1 MMNQSQTTTS
11 LKKSTYQMRKQ
22 MKLSNKHKAA
32 IKSYLRAVAAS
43 GITVLLAIVADIRPE
58 FAILAGALVA
68 PVVKALDPNSGN
80 EADYGLNAK

>member
-1 MMNQSQTTTS
+1 
-11 LKKSTYQMRKQ
+11 
-22 MKLSNKHKAA
+22 MKLTNKHKSA

-58 FAILAGALVA
+58 LAILAGALIA
-68 PVVKALDPNSGN
+68 PLAKAIDPSSGK